1 MISQLVHK
9 INLNKFFGLNQTEG
23 VYFHPEN
30 GKIVIT
36 KIIQNHQMV
45 KDMKYYTVCLVFQ
58 QIKLMKIIFLKLKRY
73 VHQMLNNYVINYK

>member
-36 KIIQNHQMV
+36 KNYSKPSDGERHEILHCMF
-45 KDMKYYTVCLVFQ
+45 KYFKK
-58 QIKLMKIIFLKLKRY
+58 IKFKENNFFLK
-73 VHQMLNNYVINYK
+73 V